1 MSFASEPPRLARWL
15 PAFALALALSAVPV
29 ASASAHD
36 GHSHAAEPSPRLLA
50 EALGQRAT
58 PQMNG
63 LYRVPVSGGP
73 DLLTHGPDLQL
84 ADAGSRDAEL
94 GPGSPER
101 PPVCATGNYQQV
113 LLGRPIGTPDRL
125 ASVREPIRAQM
136 RRTNALL
143 NQESLASGGPTAD
156 YKVLC
161 VPGGQISV
169 ESFTAAGSSFSQVVA
184 GARAAGYDNP
194 DVDYT
199 IFFDDPSSNACGV
212 GSYYEDERLSVDN
225 AANSGGGYAVAYSGC
240 WYGET
245 VMHENGHN
253 QGAVQSGAPYST
265 GDGGHCWDERDVM
278 CYSPDGG
285 NLHQGGT
292 VTRCADRL
300 HFDCGWNTY
309 FDSAPEPGEY
319 LATHWNIGSRL
330 NRFIAFGGPRPA
342 NAPPGAGFELS
353 CAGLTCDFSDSS
365 TDPDGTILR
374 RSWTFGDGTS
384 AYGGSPSHRFAA
396 AGTYAV
402 TLSVSDDDG
411 ATKTATRQVT
421 VSASRATVPV
431 RKLRSG
437 SRLTARSGAAGSW
450 DFYSYRV
457 RHRTEAL
464 RVRLASPAC
473 RQPSCDLD
481 LYVRRDAKPTLGAY
495 ACRSGG
501 AGSKESCKLA
511 KPRARRVIVG
521 VHVDSATAP
530 ARYRIEATA
539 RRAANR
545 R

>member
-1 MSFASEPPRLARWL
+1 M
-15 PAFALALALSAVPV
+15 
-29 ASASAHD
+29 
-36 GHSHAAEPSPRLLA
+36 LA

-84 ADAGSRDAEL
+84 ANAGAPAAEL
-94 GPGSPER
+94 GPGAPER
-101 PPVCATGNYQQV
+101 PPVCASGNYQQV
-113 LLGRPIGTPDRL
+113 LLGRPAGAPDRL

-136 RRTNALL
+136 RRTNARL
-143 NQESLASGGPTAD
+143 NQESIASGGPTAD
-156 YKVLC
+156 YKGLC

-194 DVDYT
+194 NVDYT

-212 GSYYEDERLSVDN
+212 GSYYEDERLIADN
-225 AANSGGGYAVAYSGC
+225 AANSGGGYAVAYSDC

-285 NLHQGGT
+285 DLHQGGS

-319 LATHWNIGSRL
+319 LATHWNLGSRL
-330 NRFIAFGGPRPA
+330 NRFIAFGGPRAAA
-342 NAPPGAGFELS
+342 NAPPGAGFEF
-353 CAGLTCDFSDSS
+353 TCEQRTCSFSDSS
-365 TDPDGTILR
+365 TDSDGTILR
-374 RSWTFGDGTS
+374 RSWVFGDGTS
-384 AYGGSPSHRFAA
+384 AVGAKPSHRFAA
-396 AGTYAV
+396 GGTYAV

-411 ATKTATRQVT
+411 ATKTVTRQVS
-421 VSASRATVPV
+421 VSAARATHSV
-431 RKLRSG
+431 RKLRFG
-437 SRLTARSGAAGSW
+437 SRLAARSGVVGSW
-450 DFYSYRV
+450 DYYALRV
-457 RHRTEAL
+457 PQRTGAL
-464 RVRLASPAC
+464 RVRLAGPGC
-473 RQPSCDLD
+473 RERPCNRDLD
-481 LYVRRDAKPTLGAY
+481 LYVRRAAKPTLRMH
-495 ACRSGG
+495 ACRSQRI
-501 AGSKESCKLA
+501 GSKESCKLA
-511 KPRARRVIVG
+511 EPRARRLIVG
-521 VHVDSATAP
+521 VHVDAAGAAVP
-530 ARYRIEATA
+530 YRIEASA
-539 RRAANR
+539 RRAPR
-545 R
+545 RR